1 MPGEPQEDQ
10 PVRRV
15 TFDPTFNLGHI
26 LTLMGLMASVWVS
39 WSTLDKRI
47 VVLEESGKLQ
57 TQVDRHQDEVMRM
70 NMTTIRE
77 SLLDIK
83 QTLTRTTERLERK
96 E

>member
-1 MPGEPQEDQ
+1 MAEEPQ
-10 PVRRV
+10 PRRV
-15 TFDPTFNLGHI
+15 TFDPSFNLGHI
-26 LTLMGLMASVWVS
+26 LTLIGLMCSVWVS

-70 NMTTIRE
+70 NMTSIRE
-77 SLLDIK
+77 SLADIK
-83 QTLTRTTERLERK
+83 QTLTRTNERLERK

>member
-1 MPGEPQEDQ
+1 MTEPTAK
-10 PVRRV
+10 RV
-15 TFDPTFNLGHI
+15 TFDPSFNLGHI
-26 LTLMGLMASVWVS
+26 LTLIGLMCSVWVS

-70 NMTTIRE
+70 NMSQIRE
-77 SLLDIK
+77 SLSEIK
-83 QTLTRTTERLERK
+83 QTLNRTTERLERK